1 MEKNSLHR
9 LGDYIREVDVRNRDL
24 EVKKLLGVSIS
35 KEFMP
40 SIANTIGTDMSSYKV
55 VEPRQFVYIAD
66 TSRRGDKIAI
76 ALLENNDK
84 VIVSSIYTV
93 FEVKDKQKLL
103 PEYLMMWFRRPEFDR
118 YARFKSH
125 GSAREIF
132 SWEEMCDVELPIP
145 SIEQQQKMVSEYE
158 AVTRRIRLNEQ
169 IIAKLEETAQALYRK
184 MFVDGIDKENLP
196 EGWRIG
202 TLGEI
207 AEINTDNISTKDNSI
222 EIRYLDSSSVTQNV
236 FEEYQIFNVLH
247 NEIPSRAK
255 RKVKHNDIVYST
267 VRPNLKHYGI
277 IKDSVENMIVST
289 AFAVIRSCYNP
300 ISNELLYLMLTDEKN
315 TEYLQGIAE
324 MSKATYPSITPED
337 ISALKLAIPIESM
350 DMLKVNQSIK
360 YCFDFVYYKHQEN
373 KELKELQSLLLAK
386 MGKKKMEWYEKE
398 LYSTK

>member
-1 MEKNSLHR
+1 MSNGEMKR

-76 ALLENNDK
+76 ALLEGDDK

-93 FEVKDKQKLL
+93 FEVKDKQELL

-132 SWEEMCDVELPIP
+132 SWEEMCDVELPIS
-145 SIEQQQKMVSEYE
+145 SIVQQQKMVSEYE

-196 EGWRIG
+196 EGWRMG

-207 AEINTDNISTKDNSI
+207 CCKIGSGATPKGGKECYINTGTSFIRSMNVFNLRFNQDELAHITLQQAKTLDAVSVESRDILLNITGVSVARCCMVPDSILPARVNQHVMIIRPNKIIHSYYLLFLLYFSKEKLLGISQSGSTREAITKSEIERLSILVPSI
-222 EIRYLDSSSVTQNV
+222 EYVYNFDREVSLIFQYKALL
-236 FEEYQIFNVLH
+236 EE
-247 NEIPSRAK
+247 
-255 RKVKHNDIVYST
+255 
-267 VRPNLKHYGI
+267 
-277 IKDSVENMIVST
+277 EN
-289 AFAVIRSCYNP
+289 NK
-300 ISNELLYLMLTDEKN
+300 LT
-315 TEYLQGIAE
+315 I
-324 MSKATYPSITPED
+324 
-337 ISALKLAIPIESM
+337 
-350 DMLKVNQSIK
+350 
-360 YCFDFVYYKHQEN
+360 
-373 KELKELQSLLLAK
+373 LQSLLLAK
-386 MGKKKMEWYEKE
+386 MGQ
-398 LYSTK
+398 